1 MLIYLSNQDKIA
13 IHDAFDA
20 YQVML
25 TILEREDKPDLTKEH
40 LWVIALSVR
49 NLILNIELV
58 SVGSSYFTAVDPKEI
73 MSVPSQKKAAGIVM
87 IHNHPCGEMKP
98 SAHDLDATDRMIQ
111 VGRILDIHVIDHLII
126 SEREFCGYY
135 SFENYGVMDK
145 LRKSVKYIPS
155 LEVKQNFQK
164 QFELM
169 QEQFNEKIKLTKK
182 ESKQLGIKDG
192 KKEGRQEGI
201 RIGQEKGKEERNIE
215 IAQTMLQKGYPLEDI
230 MLLTGLSESEIQ
242 CLS

>member
-20 YQVML
+20 YNVML

-49 NLILNIELV
+49 NLIVNIELV
-58 SVGSSYFTAVDPKEI
+58 SVGSSYFTAVEPKEI
-73 MSVPSQKKAAGIVM
+73 MSVPSQKKAAGIIM

-126 SEREFCGYY
+126 SERQYCGYY
-135 SFENYGVMDK
+135 SFENHRIMDK

-155 LEVKQNFQK
+155 FEVKEHFDKKLVAIQEAFKEEVKITK
-164 QFELM
+164 QESKEKGMKLGKK
-169 QEQFNEKIKLTKK
+169 QGEKI
-182 ESKQLGIKDG
+182 
-192 KKEGRQEGI
+192 
-201 RIGQEKGKEERNIE
+201 GQQKRNIE
-215 IAQTMLQKGYPLEDI
+215 IAKAMLEKGYPLADI
-230 MLLTGLSESEIQ
+230 VLLTGLSESDIQ
-242 CLS
+242 QIA

>member
-20 YQVML
+20 YKVIL

-49 NLILNIELV
+49 NLIVNIELV
-58 SVGSSYFTAVDPKEI
+58 SVGSSYFTAVEPKEI
-73 MSVPSQKKAAGIVM
+73 MSVPSQKNAAGLVM

-111 VGRILDIHVIDHLII
+111 VGRILDIHVVDHLII
-126 SEREFCGYY
+126 SERQYCGYY
-135 SFENYGVMDK
+135 SFDDHRIMEK

-155 LEVKQNFQK
+155 FEVKQKFEKKLDLIQK
-164 QFELM
+164 TFKE
-169 QEQFNEKIKLTKK
+169 EIKLTKK
-182 ESKQLGIKDG
+182 ESK
-192 KKEGRQEGI
+192 
-201 RIGQEKGKEERNIE
+201 EKGKAQGRKEEKVE
-215 IAQTMLQKGYPLEDI
+215 IAQSMLLKGYPVDDI
-230 MLLTGLSESEIQ
+230 VSLTGLSIKQVEQLIVPN
-242 CLS
+242 

>member
-20 YQVML
+20 YKVML
-25 TILEREDKPDLTKEH
+25 TILERDDKPDLTKEH

-73 MSVPSQKKAAGIVM
+73 MSVPSQKKAAGIIM
-87 IHNHPCGEMKP
+87 IHNHPCGEMQP

-155 LEVKQNFQK
+155 VEVKQNFQK

-169 QEQFNEKIKLTKK
+169 QEQFKEEIKKTKK
-182 ESKQLGIKDG
+182 ESKQLGK
-192 KKEGRQEGI
+192 REGI
-201 RIGQEKGKEERNIE
+201 QIGEARLLKMMLTNGNSIKE
-215 IAQTMLQKGYPLEDI
+215 IAKITNLSVTRIQELLEVE
-230 MLLTGLSESEIQ
+230 GLPI
-242 CLS
+242 